1 MFLHDSPCA
10 LRPCRWLCRSLAG
23 ALILTAAALH
33 VAYLADH
40 CPLDLAPDE
49 AHYWEWSRHLDWS
62 YYSKGPL
69 VAYLIRAGTV
79 LAGPWSLHL
88 TGTLMPAVRLP
99 AVCCGSLLLMSLYI
113 LTVQVYGRE
122 GLALAVVAA
131 ALTLP
136 PIAAGASI
144 MTIDAPY
151 TCCWGWALVL
161 GYHALCRRSAWA
173 WPVTGLV
180 IGLGIL
186 AKYTMVLWL
195 VSAGLFLLTSPQR
208 RRLLLR
214 PGFWVMVGVVA
225 VCCLP
230 IVVWNAAHGWVTLRH
245 VSGLA
250 GLHEDAGGIHW
261 LGPLNY
267 LGAQAALLL
276 GYWFVVWLT
285 AMVVHRPWQDTDPG
299 RQYLWWMS
307 APMFAVFLLFG
318 FKTGGGEPN
327 WPITAYLS
335 GIVLAMDWLT
345 RQLHAEARWYRRLAW
360 ANLAGAGLLGV
371 ALTALMHHTEWVFPV
386 LAAWTGPPHAANP
399 TPMRRFDPTAR
410 LRGWRELAAAVDR
423 LRTRLRAEGIDAELA
438 GSGWTVP
445 GELAF
450 YCQGHPTVYSLGL
463 ALGDRHSQFDCW
475 HPNPVADPASF
486 KGKTFIVV
494 GEFHPELREA
504 FARVE
509 APIGVL
515 HSQDGYPLG
524 SWTVTVCR
532 GFRGFPESPGLAAA
546 RRF

>member
-1 MFLHDSPCA
+1 MLPHEDACWLTSS
-10 LRPCRWLCRSLAG
+10 RWLCRLLAG
-23 ALILTAAALH
+23 LLILTAASLH
-33 VAYLADH
+33 LAYLAYH
-40 CPLDLAPDE
+40 CPLDLSPDE

-69 VAYLIRAGTV
+69 VAYLIRAGTA
-79 LAGPWSLHL
+79 LAGPWSQRF
-88 TGTLMPAVRLP
+88 TGTEMLAVRFP
-99 AVCCGSLLLMSLYI
+99 AVCCGSLLLVSLYV
-113 LTVQVYGRE
+113 LSVQVYGRE
-122 GLALAVVAA
+122 GLALGVVAA

-136 PIAAGASI
+136 PIAVGASI

-161 GYHALCRRSAWA
+161 GHQALVRRSAWA
-173 WPVTGLV
+173 WPAAGLV
-180 IGLGIL
+180 VGLGIL

-195 VSAGLFLLTSPQR
+195 GSAGLFLLTAAQR
-208 RRLLLR
+208 RPLLFR
-214 PGFWVMVGVVA
+214 PGFWVLTGVAA

-230 IVVWNAAHGWVTLRH
+230 VVVWNAAHGWATVRH

-250 GLHEDAGGIHW
+250 GFHQESAGVHW

-267 LGAQAALLL
+267 LGVQAALLL
-276 GYWFVVWLT
+276 AYWFLVWLA
-285 AMVVHRPWQDTDPG
+285 AMVVHRPWRDADPD

-307 APMFAVFLLFG
+307 APMFLVFLVFG

-335 GIVLAMDWLT
+335 GIVLAMDWLS
-345 RQLHAEARWYRRLAW
+345 RQLRAEAAWYRRLAW
-360 ANLAGAGLLGV
+360 VNLSGAALLWLV
-371 ALTALMHHTEWVFPV
+371 LTVLMHHTEWVFP
-386 LAAWTGPPHAANP
+386 LMTRWIGPPQPANP

-410 LRGWRELAAAVDR
+410 LRGWRELAAEVDR
-423 LRTRLRAEGIDAELA
+423 LRTCLRAEGVEAELA

-450 YCQGHPTVYSLGL
+450 YCQGHPVVYSLGL
-463 ALGDRHSQFDCW
+463 ALGDRNSQFDYW
-475 HPNPVADPASF
+475 HPNPVADPDSF
-486 KGKTFIVV
+486 AGKTFIVV

-504 FARVE
+504 FARVHE
-509 APIGVL
+509 PAGFL

-524 SWTVTVCR
+524 GWTVTVCR
-532 GFRGFPESPGLAAA
+532 GFRGFPESPGLAEA